1 MAATIKGKQVSTN
14 VEPEYYDALNDYHWS
29 ARKKISEIVREAL
42 DDYAEK
48 HSIPIP
54 HRASDEHHDP
64 DDQEGGNGAGHHL
77 DVA

>member
-1 MAATIKGKQVSTN
+1 MTATVKGKQVSTN
-14 VEPEYYDALNDYHWS
+14 VEPEYYKALDDFHWS

-54 HRASDEHHDP
+54 HRASDTPND
-64 DDQEGGNGAGHHL
+64 GHHQ